1 MLRALWI
8 RHGFEMTVTVLALL
22 LICSGLSHA
31 ADDITISLGGTPVV
45 VPINAANKAM
55 LTRRCDKLAPGAP
68 SVEECVKVLIVDMF
82 RGYKVQSAGQDHV
95 DACVHFKTVLTDA
108 QRATIVT
115 QLNGVSP
122 CP

>member
-1 MLRALWI
+1 MKYVTLCIML
-8 RHGFEMTVTVLALL
+8 LA
-22 LICSGLSHA
+22 SAVAVSSVHA
-31 ADDITISLGGTPVV
+31 VNDITIDLGGTSVV
-45 VPINAANKAM
+45 LPINAATKTM
-55 LTRRCDKLAPGAP
+55 LTRRCATLAPGNT
-68 SVEECVKVLIVDMF
+68 SLEDCVKILIVDMF